1 MRRLFAV
8 LIAPAA
14 LVACRAGQNPTVPQG
29 SPTKPEGG
37 STQQLKWETLK
48 PALSNRGEVAA
59 AAAGGEIYVIG
70 GFGQDSSSVGTVEV
84 YDTKADSWERGPALP
99 LEVNHPMAA
108 ALDGTVYSFGG
119 YTGANNLSGATDRAF
134 RLSGEKWQEI
144 PRMPEVRAAA
154 GAVSAAGK
162 LFIAGGIGPTG
173 LAQSTLV
180 FDPKANKWST
190 APVVPTR
197 REHLGVASDGTTVY
211 VVGGRATGVGN
222 LDSAEAFDPSSGTW
236 RTLPSM
242 PTARGGSA
250 AAATSNGF
258 VVSAGGEADRTFA
271 EAEAY
276 DIKQNKWISLPPMP
290 TARHGLGVASVGTVV
305 YVLTGGRTPGFS
317 FSDLNETI
325 DLRGVRGE

>member
-1 MRRLFAV
+1 VRKLCAV
-8 LIAPAA
+8 VIAAAA
-14 LVACRAGQNPTVPQG
+14 LVACRSGQNPTVPQG
-29 SPTKPEGG
+29 SPSKGDAAG
-37 STQQLKWETLK
+37 TQQLQWKTLK

-59 AAAGGEIYVIG
+59 AAADGKIYVIA
-70 GFGQDSSSVGTVEV
+70 GFGQDATSVTTVEV
-84 YDTKADSWERGPALP
+84 YDTRADSWERGPPLP
-99 LEVNHPMAA
+99 LAVNHPMAA
-108 ALDGTVYSFGG
+108 AIEGTVYAFGG
-119 YTGANNLSGATDRAF
+119 YTGSGLTDATDRAF
-134 RLSGEKWQEI
+134 RLTGDRWQEI

-154 GAVSAAGK
+154 GAVAAEGK

-197 REHLGVASDGTTVY
+197 REHLGVASDGTTIY

-222 LDSAEAFDPSSGTW
+222 LDTAEAFDASGGKW

-250 AAATSNGF
+250 AAASSNGF

-290 TARHGLGVASVGTVV
+290 TARHGLGVASVGTVI